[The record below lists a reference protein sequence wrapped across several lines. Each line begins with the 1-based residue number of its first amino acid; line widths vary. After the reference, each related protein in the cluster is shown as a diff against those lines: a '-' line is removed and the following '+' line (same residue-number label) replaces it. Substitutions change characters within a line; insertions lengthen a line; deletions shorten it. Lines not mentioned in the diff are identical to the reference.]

1 MGPGEGIWMAHAYR
15 NHVDERGLA
24 RVLQADERELHLLLE
39 EKAAF
44 AHAGWRLRREAR
56 VLRCAAA
63 RTCECTRGPNRPS
76 SGTTL
81 QSFASPLLSPI
92 RISAR
97 EDRHQALASQASSC
111 VPTTAAH
118 VPITSTVTPTVTHC
132 CYARRYAH
140 RCIHCYVHRHAHR
153 YIQRYAHRYTP
164 LLSWRGGRTGRASD
178 GFSRSARKGVRS
190 RPDLKL
196 LVAHGPGLGHASPS
210 ALALALALARPWP
223 PPVGASTARHSNA
236 VGYGLPVGPGPPMST
251 PRTNPR
257 HRARRVSCD
266 QERGPR
272 DRRQPWRGPSFP
284 PRGSPCVWNRMKP
297 HACTD
302 GATRSLAAAM
312 RYDAAHHAE

>member
-118 VPITSTVTPTVTHC
+118 VPITSKPHQ
-132 CYARRYAH
+132 
-140 RCIHCYVHRHAHR
+140 IH
-153 YIQRYAHRYTP
+153 RYAHRYTLLLRPPLRSPLHP
-164 LLSWRGGRTGRASD
+164 LLRPP
-178 GFSRSARKGVRS
+178 S
-190 RPDLKL
+190 RPPLHPTL
-196 LVAHGPGLGHASPS
+196 RPPLHA
-210 ALALALALARPWP
+210 AVKLAR
-223 PPVGASTARHSNA
+223 
-236 VGYGLPVGPGPPMST
+236 
-251 PRTNPR
+251 
-257 HRARRVSCD
+257 
-266 QERGPR
+266 
-272 DRRQPWRGPSFP
+272 RQ
-284 PRGSPCVWNRMKP
+284 
-297 HACTD
+297 D
-302 GATRSLAAAM
+302 GQG
-312 RYDAAHHAE
+312 E

>member
-1 MGPGEGIWMAHAYR
+1 MAHAYR

-178 GFSRSARKGVRS
+178 GFSRSARKGVRG

-196 LVAHGPGLGHASPS
+196 TPPS
-210 ALALALALARPWP
+210 ALALALALALGGDGFYCSARRGVRGRPDP
-223 PPVGASTARHSNA
+223 PYAPGPA
-236 VGYGLPVGPGPPMST
+236 PGPPARLWPCPGSGSGS
-251 PRTNPR
+251 PLAP
-257 HRARRVSCD
+257 ARRSVNGAAF
-266 QERGPR
+266 Q
-272 DRRQPWRGPSFP
+272 RRWVRSAGRPGTPHVDSPYKP
-284 PRGSPCVWNRMKP
+284 PPP
-297 HACTD
+297 
-302 GATRSLAAAM
+302 GAAGLLPPATTL
-312 RYDAAHHAE
+312 